1 MDPAMTVRQVAI
13 YLNVAPQVVYRLVNG
28 GRLPGFKVA
37 GTWRFMRQDIDT
49 WIEQQKRRVAAS
61 VGAAGDASRVDHSV
75 ATEAK
80 DE

>member
-1 MDPAMTVRQVAI
+1 MTVRQVAI
-13 YLNVAPQVVYRLVNG
+13 YLNVAPKVVYRLVNG

-49 WIEQQKRRVAAS
+49 WIEQQKQRVTAS
-61 VGAAGDASRVDHSV
+61 VGLAGDVSRVGHSL

-80 DE
+80 DA